1 LTDKNAIQTAVV
13 QKAAKGDVDSKTWLY
28 EQYSKAM
35 YNICIRMAGNQTDA
49 DDILQ
54 EAFMSAFKNLHQLK
68 EAVQF
73 GGWLKRITV
82 NECIKQCKKISS
94 WIELNE
100 DLNKQPELNEND
112 WWEGVSLQQIHN
124 EIKLLPNGCRQIF
137 TLYAMEDYSHKQIAE
152 NLGVSE
158 STSKSQYH
166 RARTILKEKI
176 KQQILV
182 NG

>member
-13 QKAAKGDVDSKTWLY
+13 EKAANGDVDSKTWLY

-35 YNICIRMAGNQTDA
+35 YNICIRMAGNRTDA
-49 DDILQ
+49 DDMLQ
-54 EAFMSAFKNLHQLK
+54 EAFMNAFKNLHQLK

-82 NECIKQCKKISS
+82 NECIKQCKKLTS
-94 WIELNE
+94 WVDLNE
-100 DLNKQPELNEND
+100 QTHEQPLQEEND
-112 WWEGVSLQQIHN
+112 WWQNVSLQQIHN